1 MIEFLASIAGRNLRI
16 AVGLVLIVIGL
27 LVVKESLGLVVAV
40 IGLVPLSA
48 GLLDVCLIAPLVGKP
63 LSGYAIRHQRSVH

>member
-27 LVVKESLGLVVAV
+27 LVVKESLGLLIAV

-48 GLLDVCLIAPLVGKP
+48 GLLDICLIAPLAGKP
-63 LSGYAIRHQRSVH
+63 LSGYAIRHQHPAQ